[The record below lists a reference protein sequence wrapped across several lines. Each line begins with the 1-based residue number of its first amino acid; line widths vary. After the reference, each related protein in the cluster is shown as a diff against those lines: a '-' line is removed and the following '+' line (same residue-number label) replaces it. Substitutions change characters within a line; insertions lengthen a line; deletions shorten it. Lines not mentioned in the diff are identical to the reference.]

1 MDSNMVE
8 ANWHQLRGNL
18 RERFGKLTNDDLLE
32 IGGKV
37 EVLVGKLQE
46 RYDISLAE
54 AEKMVTGL
62 EIDQEGLKLQVNNP
76 E

>member
-18 RERFGKLTNDDLLE
+18 RERFGKLTEDDLLE

-37 EVLVGKLQE
+37 EVLVVKLQE
-46 RYDISLAE
+46 RYDISLEE